1 MTTFQGFV
9 LGSLRCGVVVSEIHI
24 HIYSILYDVLG
35 FQEINLV
42 AIKDRIRRLDRIFL
56 SSFCFYFFSDSCLL
70 FYNINDDRI
79 SIGTKL
85 VAVPKLRS
93 ADALV
98 LVIRVGQ
105 RGKGTGG

>member
-1 MTTFQGFV
+1 M
-9 LGSLRCGVVVSEIHI
+9 
-24 HIYSILYDVLG
+24 
-35 FQEINLV
+35 
-42 AIKDRIRRLDRIFL
+42 
-56 SSFCFYFFSDSCLL
+56 

-105 RGKGTGG
+105 RGRGTGG

>member
-1 MTTFQGFV
+1 MSWDF
-9 LGSLRCGVVVSEIHI
+9 RK
-24 HIYSILYDVLG
+24 SILLPLKIAFDVW
-35 FQEINLV
+35 I
-42 AIKDRIRRLDRIFL
+42 A
-56 SSFCFYFFSDSCLL
+56 YFFLLFAFVFFFDSCLL

-105 RGKGTGG
+105 RGRGTGG